1 MDINCII
8 KNKKYKGVQ
17 NNIKEKSMSYNS
29 KEIKEGITL
38 HTIKT
43 DKFKTNLLAIF
54 LTFPIIKDEATK
66 NTLIALMLKRG
77 SKLYKTRE
85 DITNKLAEMYGASLD
100 SGIEKSGDNHILKFY
115 LESINEEYLP
125 KKEDLLKESVNLLF
139 DVVFNPNIEDGKF
152 NEEFLEQEKYSL
164 EQIINS
170 KIDNKAMYALNR
182 CIEEMYENKPYG
194 IYKYGYVED
203 LKNID
208 GHNLYEQYK
217 NIISTCKIDIFVSGN
232 NGNVDNYI
240 MENNMIKELN
250 EREPKYVTE
259 GKSSNENNE
268 KYIEEKMDVKQG
280 KLVIGTDIKNF
291 GKDFRYSAQ
300 VYNAILGGSANSKL
314 FQNVREK
321 ASLAYT
327 VSSNYMKLK
336 SNIFIRAGIEIEN
349 YEKALNIIKEQ
360 IEEMKQGE
368 FSDEDIINAKR
379 IITAGIKNIKEEQD
393 IEISYYYGQE
403 LSNVKTSIPEYLKSI
418 EEVSKQDIID
428 VANNININTIYF
440 LRD

>member
-1 MDINCII
+1 
-8 KNKKYKGVQ
+8 
-17 NNIKEKSMSYNS
+17 MSYNS
-29 KEIKEGITL
+29 KEIKKGITL

-139 DVVFNPNIEDGKF
+139 DVVFNPNIENGKF

-217 NIISTCKIDIFVSGN
+217 NIISICKIDIFVSGN
-232 NGNVDNYI
+232 NDNVDNYI

-300 VYNAILGGSANSKL
+300 VYNTILGGSANSKL

>member
-1 MDINCII
+1 
-8 KNKKYKGVQ
+8 
-17 NNIKEKSMSYNS
+17 MSYNS

-259 GKSSNENNE
+259 RKSSNENNE

>member
-1 MDINCII
+1 
-8 KNKKYKGVQ
+8 
-17 NNIKEKSMSYNS
+17 MSYNS

-403 LSNVKTSIPEYLKSI
+403 ISNVKTSIPEYLKSI

>member
-1 MDINCII
+1 
-8 KNKKYKGVQ
+8 
-17 NNIKEKSMSYNS
+17 MSYNS

-291 GKDFRYSAQ
+291 GTDFRYSAQ

>member
-1 MDINCII
+1 MQ
-8 KNKKYKGVQ
+8 YQ
-17 NNIKEKSMSYNS
+17 
-29 KEIKEGITL
+29 EIDFKEGIKL

-54 LTFPIIKDEATK
+54 LTFPIIKDESTK

-77 SKLYKTRE
+77 SKLYKARE

-139 DVVFNPNIEDGKF
+139 DVVFNPNIENGKF

-217 NIISTCKIDIFVSGN
+217 KIISTCKIDIFVSGN
-232 NGNVDNYI
+232 NDNVDNYI
-240 MENNMIKELN
+240 MENDMIKELN

-300 VYNAILGGSANSKL
+300 VYNTILGGSANSKL

>member
-1 MDINCII
+1 
-8 KNKKYKGVQ
+8 
-17 NNIKEKSMSYNS
+17 MSYNS

-182 CIEEMYENKPYG
+182 CIEAMYENKPYG